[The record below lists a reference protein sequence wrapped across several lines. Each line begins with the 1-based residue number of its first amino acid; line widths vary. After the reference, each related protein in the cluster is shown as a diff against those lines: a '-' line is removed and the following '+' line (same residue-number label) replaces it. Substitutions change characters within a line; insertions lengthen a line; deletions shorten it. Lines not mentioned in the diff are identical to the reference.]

1 MLLTRSLL
9 AGLAIA
15 GLAILPAAAQK
26 VSFAGKEIKMIVG
39 FGAGSGYDQY
49 ARLIAAH
56 IGRHLPGN
64 PTVVPE
70 NMPGAGSIKAETY
83 LYNQA
88 PKDGTVIGAVARDSL
103 TQPLINPG
111 QGYHF
116 DATKFGWL
124 GSPDTET
131 NICIFNAAAGAKS
144 AADLFKKPTTLGSTG
159 IGTGTHIYPV
169 VMNGMLG
176 TKFKVIDGYQ
186 ASGDVTLAMER
197 HEVDGICESYS
208 SIMRKSAKDI
218 HDGKLVILLQM
229 GHAPNPELGGVKYVL
244 DLAKTDDQR
253 QALQL
258 VYAGQSYARP
268 LITPPGVPPATLKVL
283 REAYEATL
291 RDPKLLADAKKQ
303 KLEINPVSGE
313 ECAKILAKAY
323 ATPKPIVEKLVQIMS
338 AKTATKTN

>member
-1 MLLTRSLL
+1 MESMRLIRPFVAGLAL
-9 AGLAIA
+9 AGLFA
-15 GLAILPAAAQK
+15 LPAAAQP
-26 VSFAGKEIKMIVG
+26 VSFAGKEFKVIVG

-49 ARLIAAH
+49 GRLIAGH
-56 IGRHLPGN
+56 IGDHLPGH
-64 PTVVPE
+64 PTVVTE
-70 NMPGAGSIKAETY
+70 NMPGAGSIKSETY

-88 PKDGTVIGAVARDSL
+88 PRDGTVIGAVARDSL
-103 TQPLINPG
+103 TQPLINPN

-131 NICIFNAAAGAKS
+131 NVCIANASAGLKT
-144 AADLFKKPTTLGSTG
+144 AADLFTKPITVGSTG

-208 SIMRKSAKDI
+208 SIIRKIGPKI
-218 HDGKLVILLQM
+218 RDGSVVILLQM
-229 GHAPNPELGGVKYVL
+229 GRQPNPELKNVTYLL
-244 DLAKTDDQR
+244 DLAKTKEQR

-258 VYAGQSYARP
+258 VYAGQSFARP
-268 LITPPGVPPATLKVL
+268 FITPPNLREGVLFALRQAYDATLK
-283 REAYEATL
+283 
-291 RDPKLLADAKKQ
+291 DPKLLADAARQ
-303 KLEINPVSGE
+303 KLEINPVGGE
-313 ECAKILAKAY
+313 DCAAILAKAY
-323 ATPKPIVEKLVQIMS
+323 ATPKPIVQKLAQIMS
-338 AKTATKTN
+338 AKTH

>member
-1 MLLTRSLL
+1 MLVTRSLL
-9 AGLAIA
+9 ARLALA
-15 GLAILPAAAQK
+15 GLVALPAAAQK
-26 VSFAGKEIKMIVG
+26 VSFAGKEVKLIVG

-56 IGRHLPGN
+56 LGRHLPGN
-64 PTVVPE
+64 PTIVPE

-88 PKDGTVIGAVARDSL
+88 PKDGTVVGAVARDSL

-131 NICIFNAAAGAKS
+131 NICIANAAAGFKN
-144 AADLFKKPTTLGSTG
+144 AADLFKKQITVGSTG
-159 IGTGTHIYPV
+159 IGTGTHIYPI

-208 SIMRKSAKDI
+208 SIMRKIGPKIKD
-218 HDGKLVILLQM
+218 GSVVILLQM
-229 GHAPNPELGGVKYVL
+229 GRHPNPELK
-244 DLAKTDDQR
+244 
-253 QALQL
+253 
-258 VYAGQSYARP
+258 
-268 LITPPGVPPATLKVL
+268 
-283 REAYEATL
+283 
-291 RDPKLLADAKKQ
+291 
-303 KLEINPVSGE
+303 
-313 ECAKILAKAY
+313 
-323 ATPKPIVEKLVQIMS
+323 
-338 AKTATKTN
+338 